1 MGIITAQATDV
12 ILYITSNEITA
23 QRGYGAGPE
32 SEQEGKNF
40 LGVVPS
46 SW

>member
-23 QRGYGAGPE
+23 QRGYGAGLE
-32 SEQEGKNF
+32 LQSKKVRITWE
-40 LGVVPS
+40 
-46 SW
+46 

>member
-23 QRGYGAGPE
+23 QRECGAGLE
-32 SEQEGKNF
+32 LQSKKVRIAWE
-40 LGVVPS
+40 
-46 SW
+46 